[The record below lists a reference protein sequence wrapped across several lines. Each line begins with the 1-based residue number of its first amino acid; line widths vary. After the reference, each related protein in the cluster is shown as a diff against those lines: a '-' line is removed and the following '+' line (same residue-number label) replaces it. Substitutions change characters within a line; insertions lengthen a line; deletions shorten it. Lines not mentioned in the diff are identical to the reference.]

1 MPVTEPIRASGPR
14 PTSFPFAA
22 LLALVLVL
30 ATGGYFMRDRLLAK
44 PEPVLQAQKMSLLM
58 KRETGQGLPAYTVA
72 LENERAVARLLPDA
86 KKNLSQFAAEPV
98 VLFSTSWCSYC
109 AEARRVL
116 NAAEVRY
123 KEVDVERDADA
134 MRYHS
139 KVLRAEGVPVII
151 VGNRV
156 LIGYNETELMLA
168 SLGAPK

>member
-1 MPVTEPIRASGPR
+1 
-14 PTSFPFAA
+14 
-22 LLALVLVL
+22 
-30 ATGGYFMRDRLLAK
+30 
-44 PEPVLQAQKMSLLM
+44 
-58 KRETGQGLPAYTVA
+58 
-72 LENERAVARLLPDA
+72 
-86 KKNLSQFAAEPV
+86 
-98 VLFSTSWCSYC
+98 
-109 AEARRVL
+109 VL